1 MMKWQKVCCFV
12 DNQRKW
18 RLYDLSIEPASVS
31 LYILDILMSRCDQCL
46 RQIKEECRPVGRH
59 RLFVMSFQKHEGG
72 EIQMEKTMFHPHSPE
87 FHENPFAVLSRFR
100 EQDPIHKFELRCFE
114 APFRLGSSRVMMI
127 VWRF

>member
-46 RQIKEECRPVGRH
+46 RQIKGGMPSGRQAPA
-59 RLFVMSFQKHEGG
+59 VCYVVS
-72 EIQMEKTMFHPHSPE
+72 KT
-87 FHENPFAVLSRFR
+87 
-100 EQDPIHKFELRCFE
+100 
-114 APFRLGSSRVMMI
+114 
-127 VWRF
+127 